1 VEYAQKVLWSEGMFL
16 TPHHFQQADRYYE
29 NLISRRLSAVR
40 ALGWGVCRLQLNTDA
55 LANGEFVLS
64 KCSAI
69 LPDGLAVETPDMDP
83 LPPAR
88 PIESFFD
95 AKRTSLGVYLA
106 VPLARAGA
114 LAFSADGSADGRPTR
129 YHRRSFAAADENS
142 GGNEREVVLAAKTLR
157 ILFEGEP
164 PDDYVTLKIAELT
177 RTATGKY
184 AASDAYVPPCLFL
197 SSSPQLV
204 AYLRRILEMI
214 SAKSSELAGQRRQ
227 RSAGLVEFT
236 MSEAANFW
244 FLHTVNATIPVL
256 MHLHNNSDVHP
267 EEVFLA
273 LARLAGELF
282 TFSGDG
288 HPKDL
293 PAYSHDTVGASFSAM
308 EKKISDLMG
317 TIIPTKCAPIPL
329 TKARESLFTGAL
341 RDDRLLEGQFYLAV
355 SAEVPEEKIIR
366 EVPMKAKVSAS
377 DRVDQLIAAAIR
389 GLVLRHL
396 PTPPSEIPVQ
406 PGRQYFQIDKAG
418 DHWEAVKKS
427 RTISFYIPPEF
438 KNLKLEL
445 MGVKE

>member
-40 ALGWGVCRLQLNTDA
+40 ALGWGVCRLQLNSDA

-69 LPDGLAVETPDMDP
+69 LPDGLAVETPDLDP

-88 PIESFFD
+88 PIEGFFD

-106 VPLARAGA
+106 SPLARAGS
-114 LAFSADGSADGRPTR
+114 LAFSPDGSADGRPTR
-129 YHRRSFAAADENS
+129 YHRRSLAAADENS

-164 PDDYVTLKIAELT
+164 LDDYVSVKIAELV
-177 RTATGKY
+177 RSATGKFT
-184 AASDAYVPPCLFL
+184 ASDAYVPPCLFL

-244 FLHTVNATIPVL
+244 FLHTVNAAIPVL
-256 MHLHNNSDVHP
+256 MHLHNHSDVHP

-293 PAYSHDTVGASFSAM
+293 PTYAHENVGKSFSSM

-329 TKARESLFTGAL
+329 SKTRESLFTGSL

-355 SAEVPEEKIIR
+355 QAEVPEEKIIK
-366 EVPMKAKVSAS
+366 EVPLKAKVSAT

-396 PTPPSEIPVQ
+396 PTPPTEIPVQ
-406 PGRQYFQIDKAG
+406 PGRQYFQVDKAG
-418 DHWEAVKKS
+418 EHWEAVKKS
-427 RTISFYIPPEF
+427 RSISFYIPPEF

-445 MGVKE
+445 MGVKD